1 MNTIITG
8 TLNETRKI
16 FSKKKFVFLFAAA
29 LLVTIG
35 ASIIN
40 LITGSSFGVSLL
52 KSSSLPVTV
61 LNFMASLLIPL
72 FIILLTGDL
81 FSGEAS
87 DNSIVMSLVR
97 PITRNKLYVSKI
109 LSVGISIMA
118 LLMGTFVVTFIASL
132 LGGNMGDILS
142 MLPYNFLSYI
152 SAVVPMTLIAV
163 ITAFVAQFTRSS
175 SLTVVI
181 MIFASILMSAVSLF
195 VPQIVSML
203 PTTYLSWYRNF
214 YNGVNFVRVLNEF
227 LYILSYG
234 IIFMFAGTYVFQQ
247 KDI

>member
-1 MNTIITG
+1 
-8 TLNETRKI
+8 
-16 FSKKKFVFLFAAA
+16 
-29 LLVTIG
+29 
-35 ASIIN
+35 
-40 LITGSSFGVSLL
+40 
-52 KSSSLPVTV
+52 
-61 LNFMASLLIPL
+61 
-72 FIILLTGDL
+72 
-81 FSGEAS
+81 
-87 DNSIVMSLVR
+87 
-97 PITRNKLYVSKI
+97 
-109 LSVGISIMA
+109 MA

-142 MLPYNFLSYI
+142 MLPYNFLSYL
-152 SAVVPMTLIAV
+152 SVVVPMTLIAV

-195 VPQIVSML
+195 VPQIVSLL
-203 PTTYLSWYRNF
+203 PTTYLSWYQNF